1 MSLIIEKILSLEE
14 EADKFLTEART
25 EAKVTEKSADE
36 KMRAVRENID
46 AQVDAR
52 LAAFRQQTEEKFAQD
67 LEKSKGAAQKALDEL
82 TKADAVLIESQ
93 AKEVV
98 KRFCEL

>member
-1 MSLIIEKILSLEE
+1 MSSIIEKILSLEE
-14 EADKFLTEART
+14 EADKFLAEART
-25 EAKVTEKSADE
+25 EAKVTERSADD
-36 KMRAVRENID
+36 KMRAVRENIE

-52 LAAFRQQTEEKFAQD
+52 LAACRQQTEEKFAQD
-67 LEKSKGAAQKALDEL
+67 LEKAKGAAQRALDEL
-82 TKADAVLIESQ
+82 TKVGAALIKSQ